1 MILFLNFNCFK
12 VFLYCTDVHLPR
24 PWRKICAFFCI
35 DIFYYSPPILR
46 VQKTGTSE
54 EYKNCANFS
63 KIFHTVKDILCIG
76 GNYFKFPVSFPTV
89 GYREN
94 FLGSFPR
101 VGYHWNFY
109 GSLPTVVYRGNF
121 HENFPTR
128 VYRVNFIGIFP
139 TVVYRGN
146 FHGNFPTVAYRGN
159 FIVIFPTVENVFV
172 FSQ

>member
-1 MILFLNFNCFK
+1 MCILLYRYFLLFAPHFTSSKNWYERGIQKLCE
-12 VFLYCTDVHLPR
+12 
-24 PWRKICAFFCI
+24 FF
-35 DIFYYSPPILR
+35 
-46 VQKTGTSE
+46 Q
-54 EYKNCANFS
+54 N
-63 KIFHTVKDILCIG
+63 FHTVKDILCIG